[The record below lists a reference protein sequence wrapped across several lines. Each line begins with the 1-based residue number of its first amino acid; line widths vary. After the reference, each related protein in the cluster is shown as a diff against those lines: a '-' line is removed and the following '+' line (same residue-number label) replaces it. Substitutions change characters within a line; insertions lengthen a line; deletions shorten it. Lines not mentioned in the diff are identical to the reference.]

1 MIAKV
6 IDKKLPDGRRV
17 RGSDPV
23 GLALYLF
30 GPGKHNEHTDPHIV
44 AADVTLGVPD
54 GHRYTDKR
62 DIIDLGHD
70 LNAPH
75 KLFGTEFPGGHI
87 WHLVLSNDGK
97 KDRLLAD
104 EEWAEI
110 ARSAMDR
117 MGFTESSGKAAC
129 RWIAVR
135 HGLSVEGNDH
145 IHIAVNL
152 IREDGTKASIWNDR
166 PKIQKFAA
174 EMERRYGLAVI
185 EGRSG
190 AGLPGVTRAEK
201 EIAERT
207 GQPEPPRLRLART
220 VRAAAVA
227 SASEAEFVR
236 RLRGSGVLARPRYG
250 EGGRTE
256 VDGYS
261 VALRPTKEDEKP
273 VWFGGGKL
281 APDLTLP
288 RLRVHWK
295 QDTDTRR
302 EAIEEWI
309 GEGPERTG
317 REARIL
323 RAEAWTEAEEQI
335 NGVLARLAEVDVD
348 DWETWAGVARE
359 AAGIYAALSAR
370 MEGRYPGPL
379 ARAAEALSRSAQSRH
394 GQPRARRS
402 GVVNPLRGVQMIAIQ
417 ARPMGRSREGE
428 AMLIRSMFRIAGI
441 LHDVHAARGEATQS
455 ARLAALAQGELT
467 ALHRSLIGGGLPQSA
482 SAEQLSIGQGDTRVE
497 QQPQNRPDHDR
508 DDREI

>member
-17 RGSDPV
+17 RGRDPV

-30 GPGKHNEHTDPHIV
+30 GPGKHNEHVDPHIV
-44 AADVTLGVPD
+44 AADVALGVPD
-54 GHRYTDKR
+54 GHRYTDRR

-75 KLFGTEFPGGHI
+75 KLFGKEFPGGHI

-97 KDRLLAD
+97 KDRMLAD

-110 ARSAMDR
+110 ARRAMDT

-166 PKIQKFAA
+166 PRVQKFAA
-174 EMERRYGLAVI
+174 EMERRYGLTVI
-185 EGRSG
+185 EGRAG
-190 AGLPGVTRAEK
+190 AGLPGLTRAEK
-201 EIAERT
+201 EIAART
-207 GQPEPPRLRLART
+207 GQPETPRERLARV

-227 SASEAEFVR
+227 AASEAEFVR
-236 RLRGSGVLARPRYG
+236 RLRRSGVLARPRYG

-261 VALRPTKEDEKP
+261 VALRPREGDKP
-273 VWFGGGKL
+273 LWFGGGKL

-288 RLRVHWK
+288 RLRAHWK
-295 QDTDTRR
+295 QEPDARR
-302 EAIEEWI
+302 EAVEEWV

-370 MEGRYPGPL
+370 LEERGPGPL

-394 GQPRARRS
+394 GQPRARRT
-402 GVVNPLRGVQMIAIQ
+402 GVASPLRGVQMIAIQ

-428 AMLIRSMFRIAGI
+428 AMLIRSMFRIVGI
-441 LHDVHAARGEATQS
+441 LHDAHAARGEATQA
-455 ARLAALAQGELT
+455 ARLAALAQGELA

-482 SAEQLSIGQGDTRVE
+482 SAEQLAIGSVEGRAE
-497 QQPQNRPDHDR
+497 QQPGNRLDHDR
-508 DDREI
+508 GL

>member
-1 MIAKV
+1 MIAKA
-6 IDKKLPDGRRV
+6 IDKKDKDGRRV
-17 RGSDPV
+17 RGRDPV
-23 GLALYLF
+23 GLAIYLF
-30 GPGKHNEHTDPHIV
+30 GPGKFNEHTDPHIV
-44 AADVTLGVPD
+44 AADEALGVPD
-54 GHRYTDKR
+54 GHRFSDKR

-70 LNAPH
+70 LDGPH

-87 WHLVLSNDGK
+87 YHLVLSNAPD
-97 KDRLLAD
+97 DRLLTS
-104 EEWAEI
+104 EEWGEI
-110 ARSAMDR
+110 ARAAMER
-117 MGFTESSGKAAC
+117 MGFTESSGKAPC
-129 RWIAVR
+129 RWFAVR
-135 HGLSVEGNDH
+135 HGLSIEGNDH

-166 PKIQKFAA
+166 PRIQKFAA
-174 EMERRYGLAVI
+174 EMEQRYGLTVI

-207 GQPEPPRLRLART
+207 GQPEPPRTRLARA

-227 SASEAEFVR
+227 SATEAEFVR
-236 RLRGSGVLARPRYG
+236 RLRRSGVLARPRYTS
-250 EGGRTE
+250 GGRTG

-261 VALRPTKEDEKP
+261 VALHPAEGADP

-295 QDTDTRR
+295 QDA
-302 EAIEEWI
+302 EALRAAVKEWV
-309 GEGPERTG
+309 GQSPELSG
-317 REARIL
+317 REARVL
-323 RAEAWTEAEEQI
+323 RAEAWAEAEEQI

-370 MEGRYPGPL
+370 LEERGPGPL

-402 GVVNPLRGVQMIAIQ
+402 GVASPLRGVQMIAIQ
-417 ARPMGRSREGE
+417 ARPMGRNREGE
-428 AMLIRSMFRIAGI
+428 AMLIRSMFRIVGI

-467 ALHRSLIGGGLPQSA
+467 ELHRSLIGGGLPQSA
-482 SAEQLSIGQGDTRVE
+482 SVEQLSIGQGERRGE
-497 QQPQNRPDHDR
+497 QQLQNRPDHDR

>member
-6 IDKKLPDGRRV
+6 IDKKQSDGRRV

-30 GPGKHNEHTDPHIV
+30 GPGKHNEHVDPHIV

-75 KLFGTEFPGGHI
+75 KLFGTEFPGGHV

-110 ARSAMDR
+110 ARSAMDK

-129 RWIAVR
+129 RWFAVR
-135 HGLSVEGNDH
+135 HGLSIDGNDH

-166 PKIQKFAA
+166 RKLQTFAA

-201 EIAERT
+201 EIAART
-207 GQPEPPRLRLART
+207 GQPEPARLRLTRA

-236 RLRGSGVLARPRYG
+236 RLRGTGVLARPRYG

-256 VDGYS
+256 VVGYS
-261 VALRPTKEDEKP
+261 VALRPVEGGKP

-281 APDLTLP
+281 APDLTLA
-288 RLRVHWK
+288 RLRAHWK
-295 QDTDTRR
+295 QDVDTRR
-302 EAIEEWI
+302 EAVEEWI
-309 GEGPERTG
+309 GEGPARTG
-317 REARIL
+317 REARVL

-335 NGVLARLAEVDVD
+335 NGVLARLAEVDVE

-370 MEGRYPGPL
+370 LEGRYPGPL

-402 GVVNPLRGVQMIAIQ
+402 GVASPLRGVQMIAIQ
-417 ARPMGRSREGE
+417 ARSMGRSREGE
-428 AMLIRSMFRIAGI
+428 AMLIRSMFRIVGI

-455 ARLAALAQGELT
+455 ARLAVLAQGELA
-467 ALHRSLIGGGLPQSA
+467 ALHRSLIGGGLPQSV
-482 SAEQLSIGQGDTRVE
+482 SADQPTIGQAEGRVE
-497 QQPQNRPDHDR
+497 QQPGNRPDRDR